1 MLFQRRFGFFKIVA
15 IVFFTGWSILPIL
28 WLALTSLKQR
38 SDIFAFPPKLLFD
51 VNFDAYQKF
60 LSFGSASIL
69 PFLKNS
75 VIIALFATLLTTLAG
90 SLAAYA
96 FSRLRFKGRTT
107 LLMSVLATRLLPPI
121 TAVIPL
127 FLLMRDVGLLDKHLG
142 LVIVYA
148 AINVPFAIWILKS
161 FFDTIPK
168 ELEES
173 ARVDGCTTM
182 EALRHITLPLSLPG
196 LAATA
201 TFIFILAWNEF
212 TFAFIFSSINA
223 KTMPVVIAE
232 TLGEMQIHWQ
242 DMSGDAHRAARIA
255 VRRLH
260 AAVPRHGP
268 DCGRHQVARR
278 VLYGI
283 SGRRR

>member
-1 MLFQRRFGFFKIVA
+1 MAPLLFQRKYGFFKILL
-15 IVFFTGWSILPIL
+15 IVVFASWSVVPIA

-38 SDIFAFPPKLLFD
+38 SDIFSFPPKLFFD
-51 VNFDAYQKF
+51 INLDSYQKF

-75 VIIALFATLLTTLAG
+75 VIIALFATLLTTIVG

-96 FSRLRFKGRTT
+96 FSRLRFKGRTS
-107 LLMSVLATRLLPPI
+107 LLMTVLATRLLPPI

-127 FLLMRDVGLLDKHLG
+127 FLLMRDLRLLDTHLG

-173 ARVDGCTTM
+173 ARVDGCTTID
-182 EALRHITLPLSLPG
+182 ALRHITVPLALPG

-201 TFIFILAWNEF
+201 TFIFILALNEF
-212 TFAFIFSSINA
+212 TFAFIFSSLNA

-232 TLGEMQIHWQ
+232 TLGEMQIYWQ
-242 DMSGDAHRAARIA
+242 DMSALAMLIA
-255 VRRLH
+255 LPGLLFAGFMQRYLVTGLT
-260 AAVPRHGP
+260 AGA
-268 DCGRHQVARR
+268 
-278 VLYGI
+278 I
-283 SGRRR
+283 K

>member
-1 MLFQRRFGFFKIVA
+1 MAPLLFQRRYGFFKIFL
-15 IVFFTGWSILPIL
+15 IVFFAAWSLVPIL
-28 WLALTSLKQR
+28 WLGLTSLKQR
-38 SDIFAFPPKLLFD
+38 ADIFAFPPKLFFD
-51 VNFDAYQKF
+51 VNFDSYQKF
-60 LSFGSASIL
+60 LSFGSESIL

-75 VIIALFATLLTTLAG
+75 IVIALFATLLTTVVG

-96 FSRLRFKGRTT
+96 FSRLRFKGRTS
-107 LLMSVLATRLLPPI
+107 LLMAVLATRLLPPI

-127 FLLMRDVGLLDKHLG
+127 FLLMRDLRLLDTHLG

-173 ARVDGCTTM
+173 ARVDGCTAM
-182 EALRHITLPLSLPG
+182 DALRHITLPLALPG

-223 KTMPVVIAE
+223 KTMPVIIAE
-232 TLGEMQIHWQ
+232 TLGEMQIYWQ
-242 DMSGDAHRAARIA
+242 DMSALAMLIA
-255 VRRLH
+255 LPGLLFAGFMQRYLVTGLT
-260 AAVPRHGP
+260 AGA
-268 DCGRHQVARR
+268 
-278 VLYGI
+278 I
-283 SGRRR
+283 K

>member
-1 MLFQRRFGFFKIVA
+1 MAPLLFQRRYGFFKIFL
-15 IVFFTGWSILPIL
+15 IVFFAAWSLVPIL
-28 WLALTSLKQR
+28 WLGLTSLKQR
-38 SDIFAFPPKLLFD
+38 ADIFAFPPKLFFD
-51 VNFDAYQKF
+51 VNFDSYQKF
-60 LSFGSASIL
+60 LSFGSESIL

-75 VIIALFATLLTTLAG
+75 IVIALFATLLTTLVG

-96 FSRLRFKGRTT
+96 FSRLRFKGRTS
-107 LLMSVLATRLLPPI
+107 LLMAVLATRLLPPI

-127 FLLMRDVGLLDKHLG
+127 FLLMRDLRLLDTHLG

-173 ARVDGCTTM
+173 ARVDGCTAM
-182 EALRHITLPLSLPG
+182 DALRHITLPLALPG

-223 KTMPVVIAE
+223 KTMPVIIAE
-232 TLGEMQIHWQ
+232 TLGEMQIYWQ
-242 DMSGDAHRAARIA
+242 DMSALAMLIA
-255 VRRLH
+255 LPGLLFAGFMQRYLVTGLT
-260 AAVPRHGP
+260 AGA
-268 DCGRHQVARR
+268 
-278 VLYGI
+278 I
-283 SGRRR
+283 K

>member
-1 MLFQRRFGFFKIVA
+1 MAPLLFQRRYGPLKLIL
-15 IVFFTGWSILPIL
+15 IVFFASWSLVPML

-38 SDIFAFPPKLLFD
+38 SDIFAFPPKLFFD
-51 VNFDAYQKF
+51 VNFDSYQKF
-60 LSFGSASIL
+60 LSFGSGSIL

-75 VIIALFATLLTTLAG
+75 IIIALFATVLTTVVG

-96 FSRLRFKGRTT
+96 FSRLRFKGRTS
-107 LLMSVLATRLLPPI
+107 LLMAVLATRLLPPI

-127 FLLMRDVGLLDKHLG
+127 FLLMRDLKLLDTHLG
-142 LVIVYA
+142 LIIVYA

-173 ARVDGCTTM
+173 ARVDGCTAM
-182 EALRHITLPLSLPG
+182 EALRHITLPLALPG

-212 TFAFIFSSINA
+212 TFAFIFSSLNA
-223 KTMPVVIAE
+223 KTMPVIIAE
-232 TLGEMQIHWQ
+232 TLGEMQIYWQ
-242 DMSGDAHRAARIA
+242 DMSALAMLIA
-255 VRRLH
+255 LPGLLFAGFMQRYLVTGLT
-260 AAVPRHGP
+260 AGA
-268 DCGRHQVARR
+268 
-278 VLYGI
+278 I
-283 SGRRR
+283 K

>member
-1 MLFQRRFGFFKIVA
+1 MAPLLFQRRFGFFKIFL
-15 IVFFTGWSILPIL
+15 IVFFAAWSLVPIV
-28 WLALTSLKQR
+28 WLGLTSLKQR
-38 SDIFAFPPKLLFD
+38 ADIFAFPPKLFFE
-51 VNFDAYQKF
+51 VNLDSYQKF
-60 LSFGSASIL
+60 LSFGSESIL

-75 VIIALFATLLTTLAG
+75 IVIALFATLLTTLVG

-96 FSRLRFKGRTT
+96 FSRLRFKGRTS
-107 LLMSVLATRLLPPI
+107 LLMAVLATRLLPPI

-127 FLLMRDVGLLDKHLG
+127 FLLMRDLRLLDTHLG

-173 ARVDGCTTM
+173 ARVDGCTAM
-182 EALRHITLPLSLPG
+182 DALRHITLPLALPG

-223 KTMPVVIAE
+223 KTMPVIIAE
-232 TLGEMQIHWQ
+232 TLGEMQIYWQ
-242 DMSGDAHRAARIA
+242 DMSALAMLIA
-255 VRRLH
+255 LPGLLFAGFMQRYLVTGLT
-260 AAVPRHGP
+260 AGA
-268 DCGRHQVARR
+268 
-278 VLYGI
+278 I
-283 SGRRR
+283 K

>member
-1 MLFQRRFGFFKIVA
+1 MAPLLFQRRFGIFKIVA
-15 IVFFTGWSILPIL
+15 VVFFTAWSILPIL

-75 VIIALFATLLTTLAG
+75 VIIALFATLLTTLTG

-107 LLMSVLATRLLPPI
+107 LLMGVLATRLLPPI

-182 EALRHITLPLSLPG
+182 DALRHITLPLSLPG

-212 TFAFIFSSINA
+212 TFAFIFSSIHA

-242 DMSGDAHRAARIA
+242 DMSALAMLIA
-255 VRRLH
+255 LPGLLFAGFMQRYLVTGLT
-260 AAVPRHGP
+260 AGA
-268 DCGRHQVARR
+268 
-278 VLYGI
+278 I
-283 SGRRR
+283 K

>member
-1 MLFQRRFGFFKIVA
+1 MAPLLFQRRYGFFKIFL
-15 IVFFTGWSILPIL
+15 IVFFAAWSLVPIL
-28 WLALTSLKQR
+28 WLGLTSLKQR
-38 SDIFAFPPKLLFD
+38 ADIFAFPPKLFFD
-51 VNFDAYQKF
+51 VNFDSYQKF
-60 LSFGSASIL
+60 LSFGTESIL

-75 VIIALFATLLTTLAG
+75 IVIALFATLLTTLVG

-96 FSRLRFKGRTT
+96 FSRLRFKGRTS
-107 LLMSVLATRLLPPI
+107 LLMAVLATRLLPPI

-127 FLLMRDVGLLDKHLG
+127 FLLMRDLRLLDTHLG

-173 ARVDGCTTM
+173 ARVDGCTAM
-182 EALRHITLPLSLPG
+182 DALRHITLPLALPG

-223 KTMPVVIAE
+223 KTMPVIIAE
-232 TLGEMQIHWQ
+232 TLGEMQIYWQ
-242 DMSGDAHRAARIA
+242 DMSALAMLIA
-255 VRRLH
+255 LPGLLFAGFMQRYLVTGLT
-260 AAVPRHGP
+260 AGA
-268 DCGRHQVARR
+268 
-278 VLYGI
+278 I
-283 SGRRR
+283 K

>member
-1 MLFQRRFGFFKIVA
+1 MAPLLFQRRYGFFKIFL
-15 IVFFTGWSILPIL
+15 IVFFAAWSLVPIL
-28 WLALTSLKQR
+28 WLGLTSLKQR
-38 SDIFAFPPKLLFD
+38 ADIFAFPPKLFFD
-51 VNFDAYQKF
+51 VNFDSYQKF
-60 LSFGSASIL
+60 LSFGTESIL

-75 VIIALFATLLTTLAG
+75 IVIALFATLLTTVVG

-96 FSRLRFKGRTT
+96 FSRLRFKGRTS
-107 LLMSVLATRLLPPI
+107 LLMAVLATRLLPPI

-127 FLLMRDVGLLDKHLG
+127 FLLMRDLRLLDTHLG

-173 ARVDGCTTM
+173 ARVDGCTAM
-182 EALRHITLPLSLPG
+182 DALRHITLPLALPG

-223 KTMPVVIAE
+223 KTMPVIIAE
-232 TLGEMQIHWQ
+232 TLGEMQIYWQ
-242 DMSGDAHRAARIA
+242 DMSALAMLIA
-255 VRRLH
+255 LPGLLFAGFMQRYLVTGLT
-260 AAVPRHGP
+260 AGA
-268 DCGRHQVARR
+268 
-278 VLYGI
+278 I
-283 SGRRR
+283 K

>member
-1 MLFQRRFGFFKIVA
+1 MAPLLFEGRFKIFKVLAIGFFTV
-15 IVFFTGWSILPIL
+15 WSILPIL

-51 VNFDAYQKF
+51 VNFESYQKF
-60 LSFGSASIL
+60 LSFGSSSVL
-69 PFLKNS
+69 PFLRNS
-75 VIIALFATLLTTLAG
+75 VIIALFATLLTILVS

-96 FSRLRFKGRTT
+96 FSRLRFSGRAS
-107 LLMSVLATRLLPPI
+107 LLMTVLATRLLPPI

-127 FLLMRDVGLLDKHLG
+127 FLLMRDLRLLDTHLG

-168 ELEES
+168 ELEE
-173 ARVDGCTTM
+173 AGLVDGCTTM
-182 EALRHITLPLSLPG
+182 DALRHVTLPLALPG

-212 TFAFIFSSINA
+212 TFAFIFSSQNA
-223 KTMPVVIAE
+223 KTMPVLIAE
-232 TLGEMQIHWQ
+232 TLGEMQIYWQ
-242 DMSGDAHRAARIA
+242 DMSALAMLIA
-255 VRRLH
+255 LPGLLFAGFMQRYLVTGLT
-260 AAVPRHGP
+260 AGA
-268 DCGRHQVARR
+268 
-278 VLYGI
+278 I
-283 SGRRR
+283 K

>member
-1 MLFQRRFGFFKIVA
+1 MAPLLFSRNPLLKWILVVLFAAWSLIPIV
-15 IVFFTGWSILPIL
+15 
-28 WLALTSLKQR
+28 WLVMTSLKSR
-38 SDIFAFPPKLLFD
+38 LDIFAFPPKLLFTPD
-51 VNFDAYQKF
+51 FTSFQKF
-60 LSFGSASIL
+60 LSFGSSSIL
-69 PFLKNS
+69 PNLWNS
-75 VIIALFATLLTTLAG
+75 VVIALAATLITTVVG

-96 FSRLRFKGRTT
+96 FSRLIFAGRLP

-127 FLLMRDVGLLDKHLG
+127 FLLMRDARLLDTHLG

-161 FFDTIPK
+161 FFDTIPR

-173 ARVDGCTTM
+173 GRVDGCTTLA
-182 EALRHITLPLSLPG
+182 ALRHITLPLALPG

-212 TFAFIFSSINA
+212 TFAFIFTSIDA

-232 TLGEMQIHWQ
+232 TLGEMEIYWQ
-242 DMSGDAHRAARIA
+242 DMSAMATLIA
-255 VRRLH
+255 LPGLLFAGFMQRYLVTGLT
-260 AAVPRHGP
+260 AGA
-268 DCGRHQVARR
+268 
-278 VLYGI
+278 I
-283 SGRRR
+283 K

>member
-1 MLFQRRFGFFKIVA
+1 MAPLLFQRRYGFFKIFL
-15 IVFFTGWSILPIL
+15 IVFFAAWSLLPIV

-38 SDIFAFPPKLLFD
+38 ADIFAFPPKLFFD
-51 VNFDAYQKF
+51 INFDSYQKF

-75 VIIALFATLLTTLAG
+75 IIIALFATLLTTLVG

-96 FSRLRFKGRTT
+96 FSRLKFKGRTS
-107 LLMSVLATRLLPPI
+107 LLMAVLATRLLPPI

-127 FLLMRDVGLLDKHLG
+127 FLLMRDLRLLDTHLG

-161 FFDTIPK
+161 FFDTIPR

-182 EALRHITLPLSLPG
+182 DALRHITLPLALPG

-232 TLGEMQIHWQ
+232 TLGEMQIYWQ
-242 DMSGDAHRAARIA
+242 DMSALAMLIA
-255 VRRLH
+255 LPGLLFAGFMQRYLVTGLT
-260 AAVPRHGP
+260 AGA
-268 DCGRHQVARR
+268 
-278 VLYGI
+278 I
-283 SGRRR
+283 K